1 MKFRSVILPLFL
13 AGTLSS
19 IYFLP
24 SAGDVSLSAIRMDL
38 PENEGIWYIK
48 KIPPSKEELEA
59 LAVDTEFSKA
69 ECYSA
74 RPGEFSDDGKII
86 PDVLNLSVVLSG
98 ADVNNSIHRPE
109 RCLVAQGHQLLNS
122 SDKVIPLANGKTITV
137 KRLLSIQRIPTN
149 KEGTEH
155 IELNSLTYY
164 FFVGHDR
171 ITNDH
176 LERTFIDMKDRI
188 IRGMDQRWAYVS
200 TSMWFGKLPW
210 MNGAEVS
217 EEEADRK
224 LAGFVEAF
232 SERQVNWEQMS
243 P

>member
-1 MKFRSVILPLFL
+1 MKLRSVILPLFL

-24 SAGDVSLSAIRMDL
+24 SSGDVSLSAVNMDF
-38 PENEGIWYIK
+38 PETEGSWHLK
-48 KIPPSKEELEA
+48 KIPASKEELEG
-59 LAVDTEFSKA
+59 LAEDTKFSKA

-98 ADVNNSIHRPE
+98 SDVNNSIHRPE
-109 RCLVAQGHQLLNS
+109 RCLVAQGHQLQGS
-122 SDKVIPLANGKTITV
+122 SDKVIPLANGKTVTV
-137 KRLLSIQRIPTN
+137 KRLRSIQHIPTN

-200 TSMWFGKLPW
+200 TSMWYGKLPW
-210 MNGAEVS
+210 MNGVEVS

-224 LAGFVEAF
+224 LAGFVEGF
-232 SERQVNWEQMS
+232 SEKQIDWDQITD
-243 P
+243 